1 MVAFATDERMQPPP
15 IHPFK
20 ICPSEDIMAF
30 APGLAEVAPAVLIT
44 VA

>member
-1 MVAFATDERMQPPP
+1 MVAVATDVRMHPPP
-15 IHPFK
+15 TQPFK
-20 ICPSEDIMAF
+20 ICPSEDISAF